1 MSDARDMR
9 LIEHAMDQLERE
21 REALVEGRWADLT
34 DSAEG
39 RARDLAR
46 LGEITPKAELAPHLA
61 RLRASAARNAALC
74 RKALEGFAA
83 GRRRVAEIMEAGTAL
98 RGYDASG
105 APVVRAAP
113 AGGGRRA

>member
-1 MSDARDMR
+1 MTMARDRR
-9 LIEHAMDQLERE
+9 LIAHAMDQLERE

-46 LGEITPKAELAPHLA
+46 LGEMAPAAELGPDLA

-83 GRRRVAEIMEAGTAL
+83 GRRRAAEIMEAGTAL

-105 APVVRAAP
+105 APVVRGAP
-113 AGGGRRA
+113 MGGGRRA